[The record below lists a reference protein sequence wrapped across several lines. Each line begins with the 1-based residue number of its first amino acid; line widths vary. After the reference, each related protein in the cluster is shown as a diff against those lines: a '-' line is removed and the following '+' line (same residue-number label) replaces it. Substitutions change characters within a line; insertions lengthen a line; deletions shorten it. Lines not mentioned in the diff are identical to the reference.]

1 MWPSSNLNPNLA
13 EQLNIV
19 SGIKPAEF
27 IPVQPPEESIAHLP
41 IYKDRILVYSIH
53 GGDVIPEEYYNAVKQ
68 TYPKHKNFDKTLYRT
83 YCMEKDWGANQ
94 VAASLASHLGLPGF
108 VRVNIARALLDFG
121 RLPGIT
127 PPEAGHLDRY
137 AINYPFSSYLDIDGK
152 RALLEQCFDPI
163 SETIEKY
170 VEGKTL
176 IIGIHTYDHMNPT
189 LHYTD
194 PGTIRPELSLIFR
207 TESFQRFKKLPSG
220 QVDPLYPAALAE
232 STADRRLTARISLM
246 MERAGIAVT
255 HNYPYYLPDGSLE
268 VRSQVWDF
276 FQFLRTSFETLYP
289 ECRLDPA
296 YEAVWAMLL
305 DTNLRNSTSEA
316 FRSYLHMFRK
326 APKGRKVLF
335 RKAQRAYDH
344 VRTYFNES
352 KSELMTLYRKAP
364 NRQSALAVEVRKD
377 LVWVFNDH
385 KTADPVMGAEG
396 ALLDNATHVARLMS
410 KAVDAYFREDRRESA
425 HVELEDNSLV
435 EVQGNPSC

>member
-1 MWPSSNLNPNLA
+1 MWSPSNLKPELA

-19 SGIKPAEF
+19 SGIKPAEYVN
-27 IPVQPPEESIAHLP
+27 VQPSEDTSAHLP
-41 IYKDRILVYSIH
+41 AYRDRILIYSIH
-53 GGDVIPEEYYNAVKQ
+53 GGDVIPEAFYNAVKEN
-68 TYPKHKNFDKTLYRT
+68 YPKHKNFDKILYQT
-83 YCMEKDWGANQ
+83 YCVEKDWGANQ
-94 VAASLASHLGLPGF
+94 VAAGLASHLGLTGF

-163 SETIEKY
+163 SETIETF
-170 VEGKTL
+170 VQGKTL
-176 IIGIHTYDHMNPT
+176 VIGIHTYDHLNPT

-194 PGTIRPELSLIFR
+194 PGTVRPELSLIFR
-207 TESFQRFKKLPSG
+207 TESFQRLKKLPSG

-255 HNYPYYLPDGSLE
+255 HNYPYFLPDGSLE

-276 FQFLRTSFETLYP
+276 FQFLRQSFEGLYP
-289 ECRLDPA
+289 ESASDPA

-344 VRTYFNES
+344 VRTYFIET
-352 KSELMTLYRKAP
+352 KVEIMDLYRKAP

-385 KTADPVMGAEG
+385 RTADPVMGPDG
-396 ALLDNATHVARLMS
+396 ALLDNANHIARLMS
-410 KAVDAYFREDRRESA
+410 KAIDSYFREDRREGA

-435 EVQGNPSC
+435 EVQGQPGC